1 MNEDKHI
8 IIGFDA
14 KRVVRNGTGLGA
26 MVAILLTTF
35 RTSIRTCNCCS
46 MHPMRVEKHWP
57 NR

>member
-26 MVAILLTTF
+26 YGRNLVNDL
-35 RTSIRTCNCCS
+35 SHCCS